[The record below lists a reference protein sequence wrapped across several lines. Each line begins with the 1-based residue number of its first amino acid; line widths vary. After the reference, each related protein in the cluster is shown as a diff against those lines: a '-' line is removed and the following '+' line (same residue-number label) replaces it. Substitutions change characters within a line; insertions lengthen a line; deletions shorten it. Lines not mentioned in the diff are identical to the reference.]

1 MIVCLTLFLFVS
13 LAFQCLYWI
22 ASVNFVIKSIWWWL
36 CTLSV
41 FIFWLSTVLGKH
53 KMCAAVSFGSQ
64 CVWCVPHS
72 LCASSMDL
80 TPPVWVIW
88 ARRRSVCCVTRRHL
102 SHRGGDID
110 IKLHQFLTS
119 SFSFFLHG
127 RWDRQTDTLNDT
139 MTDAGKNYTC
149 FTQISWRA
157 GNYENKKI
165 QYFTPTLSYT
175 PKAACIN
182 YCHVGSCAKHNQ
194 SCQISTRSV
203 GGRGFR
209 PPQMAENH
217 YLPLTGGIALTT
229 VYARQTKSIL
239 SQSDQWFAK
248 MNWGRLK
255 KTENKN

>member
-1 MIVCLTLFLFVS
+1 MFLFSDCQQSWESIKCAPPSV
-13 LAFQCLYWI
+13 LA
-22 ASVNFVIKSIWWWL
+22 
-36 CTLSV
+36 LSAFDV
-41 FIFWLSTVLGKH
+41 CHTVCVHRAWTWHPLSEWYGLAVVAF
-53 KMCAAVSFGSQ
+53 AA
-64 CVWCVPHS
+64 WR
-72 LCASSMDL
+72 DD
-80 TPPVWVIW
+80 I
-88 ARRRSVCCVTRRHL
+88 
-102 SHRGGDID
+102 SHTGGGDID